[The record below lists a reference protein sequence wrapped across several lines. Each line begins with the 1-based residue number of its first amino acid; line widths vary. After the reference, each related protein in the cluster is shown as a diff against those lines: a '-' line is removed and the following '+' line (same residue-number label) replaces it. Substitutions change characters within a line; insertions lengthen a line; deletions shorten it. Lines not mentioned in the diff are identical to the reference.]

1 MIALE
6 IPHTQNFIQ
15 NENMEIVLNDVHVK
29 NLIIFENQPRKNKV
43 FNSNKLDINKA
54 LPLIDKFVSDFK
66 INFRLF
72 EDFKLENVI
81 SAFAK
86 TVSNLLLYS
95 PEKIGVEL
103 TKSRTLYIFSV
114 VSNFKIHFEIFF
126 SHNIEDEPYECVVNI
141 FENRTLVL
149 NKNGSFS
156 EVIKEMEEL
165 IPTNSK
171 KEIYLNYIN
180 NNSSYGISSRIITE
194 GWI

>member
-171 KEIYLNYIN
+171 KEISLGIN
-180 NNSSYGISSRIITE
+180 IPITRRVKYRNK
-194 GWI
+194 